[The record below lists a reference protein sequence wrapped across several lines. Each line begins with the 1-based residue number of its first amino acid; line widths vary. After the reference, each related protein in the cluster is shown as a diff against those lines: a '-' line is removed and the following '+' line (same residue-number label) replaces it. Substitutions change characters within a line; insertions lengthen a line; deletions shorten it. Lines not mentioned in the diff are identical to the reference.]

1 MTLVITAPQ
10 AVELNT
16 LLQQVDTR
24 GLSWQILGQEA
35 RPMPVIRGIG
45 SLAEASHEEIG
56 FLANPKFFSL
66 LATTQAGAV
75 ILPQRAIDA
84 LAETALTLHSS
95 LATPFTVIQCEEPY
109 LLYAR
114 LSQWFDNFRLS
125 TTQRVI
131 DAHAVVHDSAK
142 LGKNVSIGPLAVIG
156 ANADIGDNV
165 IIGAG
170 AVIGEGVKIGA
181 NSHIYAN
188 VTLYHDIDVGE
199 RCIIH
204 SGSVIG
210 ADGFGF
216 APDNTQEQGAW
227 CKISQLGRVLIG
239 DDVEIGACTTVDRGA
254 LNDTIIGRGV
264 KLDNQIMIGH
274 NCQIGEHT
282 AMAACVGVAGSST
295 VGKRC
300 TIAGAGMLSGH
311 VTLGDDIHISGA
323 SGVISDITK
332 PGRYT
337 GMWPIAEHSEWQK
350 NAAALSSLYELRRR
364 VQSLEKTLAKLSDV
378 SE

>member
-1 MTLVITAPQ
+1 MTIVLTTSQ
-10 AVELNT
+10 AIALDT
-16 LLQQVDTR
+16 LLEQVDTR
-24 GLSWQILGQEA
+24 GLTWEIVNPTA
-35 RPMPVIRGIG
+35 KPMPLIRGIG
-45 SLAEASHEEIG
+45 ALADANQEEIG
-56 FLANPKFFSL
+56 FLANPKFFQL

-75 ILPQRAIDA
+75 ILPQRAIDN
-84 LAETALTLHSS
+84 LPAETSFISIH
-95 LATPFTVIQCEEPY
+95 CEDPY

-114 LSQWFDNFRLS
+114 ISQWFDQFRLN
-125 TTQRVI
+125 TIERTI

-142 LGKNVSIGPLAVIG
+142 LGKNVSVGPLAVIG
-156 ANADIGDNV
+156 AGAEIGENT

-170 AVIGEGVKIGA
+170 AVIGERVKIGA
-181 NSHIYAN
+181 NSHIHAN
-188 VTLYHDIDVGE
+188 VTLYHDIEIGQ

-204 SGSVIG
+204 SGSVLG

-216 APDNTQEQGAW
+216 APDNTEEKGAW
-227 CKISQLGRVLIG
+227 CKIAQLGRVIIH

-254 LNDTIIGRGV
+254 LNDTIISRGV

-274 NCQIGEHT
+274 NCQIGEHV
-282 AMAACVGVAGSST
+282 AMAACVGVAGSSK
-295 VGKRC
+295 VGDRC

-311 VTLGDDIHISGA
+311 VTLGDDVHISGA
-323 SGVISDITK
+323 SGVMSDISK

-364 VQSLEKTLAKLSDV
+364 VQSLEKMLAKLSDEETP
-378 SE
+378 S

>member
-1 MTLVITAPQ
+1 MTTVLTSSQ
-10 AVELNT
+10 AIALDT
-16 LLQQVDTR
+16 LLTQVDTK
-24 GLSWQILGQEA
+24 GLSWEIVNPQGL
-35 RPMPVIRGIG
+35 PMPMISGIG
-45 SLAEASHEEIG
+45 ALGDATQEEIG

-66 LATTQAGAV
+66 LASTQAGAV
-75 ILPQRAIDA
+75 ILPQRAIDV
-84 LAETALTLHSS
+84 LS
-95 LATPFTVIQCEEPY
+95 TPHAFIIIHCEDPY

-114 LSQWFDNFRLS
+114 ITEWFDQFRLN
-125 TTQRVI
+125 TIQRVI

-142 LGKNVSIGPLAVIG
+142 IGKNVAIAPLAVIG
-156 ANADIGDNV
+156 ANVEIGDNV

-170 AVIGEGVKIGA
+170 AVIGERVKIGH

-188 VTLYHDIDVGE
+188 VTLYHDIEIGE

-204 SGSVIG
+204 SGTVIG

-216 APDNTQEQGAW
+216 APDSTQEQGAW
-227 CKISQLGRVLIG
+227 CKIAQLGRVLIG
-239 DDVEIGACTTVDRGA
+239 NDVEIGACTTVDRGA
-254 LNDTIIGRGV
+254 LNDTIIANGV

-274 NCQIGEHT
+274 NCKIGEHT

-311 VTLGDDIHISGA
+311 VTLGDDVHISGA
-323 SGVISDITK
+323 SGVISDISK

-350 NAAALSSLYELRRR
+350 NAAALSNLYELRRR
-364 VQSLEKTLAKLSDV
+364 VQSLEKTLAKLSEQDA
-378 SE
+378 

>member
-1 MTLVITAPQ
+1 MTTVLTSSQ
-10 AVELNT
+10 AIALDT
-16 LLQQVDTR
+16 LLSQVDTR
-24 GLSWQILGQEA
+24 GLHWEIVNPQGKPIPL
-35 RPMPVIRGIG
+35 IRGIG
-45 SLAEASHEEIG
+45 ALADASTEEIG
-56 FLANPKFFSL
+56 FLSNPKFFSL
-66 LATTQAGAV
+66 LATTQAAAV
-75 ILPQRAIDA
+75 ILPQRAID
-84 LAETALTLHSS
+84 LLPESTSFVSIH
-95 LATPFTVIQCEEPY
+95 CEDSY

-114 LSQWFDNFRLS
+114 ITQWFDQFRLNS
-125 TTQRVI
+125 IPRMI

-142 LGKNVSIGPLAVIG
+142 IGKNVSIAPHAVIG
-156 ANADIGDNV
+156 ANAEIGDNV
-165 IIGAG
+165 IIGACT
-170 AVIGEGVKIGA
+170 VIGERVKIA
-181 NSHIYAN
+181 KDSHIYAN
-188 VTLYHDIDVGE
+188 VTLYHDIEIGE

-204 SGSVIG
+204 SGSVLG

-216 APDNTQEQGAW
+216 APDNTQEKGAW
-227 CKISQLGRVLIG
+227 SKISQLGRVIIG

-254 LNDTIIGRGV
+254 LNDTIISKGV

-311 VTLGDDIHISGA
+311 VTLGDDVHISGA
-323 SGVISDITK
+323 SGVISDISK

-350 NAAALSSLYELRRR
+350 NAAALSNLYELRRR
-364 VQSLEKTLAKLSDV
+364 VQSLEKALAKLVEADTLS
-378 SE
+378 